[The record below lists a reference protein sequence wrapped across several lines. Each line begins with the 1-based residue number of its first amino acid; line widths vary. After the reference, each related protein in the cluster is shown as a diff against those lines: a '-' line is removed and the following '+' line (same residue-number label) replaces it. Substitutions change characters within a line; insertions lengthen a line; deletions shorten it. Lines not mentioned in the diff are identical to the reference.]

1 MIMAQDITSERVRAP
16 HMAGAW
22 YPAGDNE
29 CADMVM
35 ACLDKGLASPVS
47 DPKVIVAPHAGFVYS
62 GEIAGTAFKQLA
74 AHRKRIKRVVI
85 IGPAHRVGFKGLAT
99 TSSDAWATPLG
110 VVPVDWGALR
120 KLMPLEG
127 FRVLDKVFE
136 GEHSLESH
144 LPFLQP
150 VLDDFTIVPILV
162 GDASMELVRDALN
175 LVWGGPETVISVSSD
190 LSHFHDYDTAVGLD
204 RQTTGQIEL
213 LQLEKI
219 NGTGACGH
227 RALAGVLDI
236 ARKRDLRV
244 THLDVR
250 NSGDT
255 KGGRDRVVG
264 YGAYSMEYAEAARI
278 SEADRRVLLDA
289 TRKAL
294 AFGVENGRAPNVDY
308 GPGVSKSLTAMRASF
323 VSLKIAGRLR
333 GCIGSVIA
341 HQPLL
346 PDVVANA
353 YKAGFGDPR
362 FGPLTM
368 EELDQLDIEVS
379 LLSFPRIMRF
389 EEEADLVR
397 QVRPDQDGLI
407 LQDEGRRGLFLP
419 SVWEGIPK
427 AEDFIRHL
435 KRKAGFDMDHW
446 SDGLRV
452 FRYTTETFGEGYR
465 PAG

>member
-1 MIMAQDITSERVRAP
+1 MSLDTTTERVRAP
-16 HMAGAW
+16 HMAGSW

-35 ACLDKGLASPVS
+35 ACLDKGRPSPVA
-47 DPKVIVAPHAGFVYS
+47 DPKVIVAPHAGFVFS
-62 GEIAGTAFKQLA
+62 GEIAGTAFRQLA
-74 AHRKRIKRVVI
+74 NHRKRIKRVVI
-85 IGPAHRVGFKGLAT
+85 IGPAHKVGFKGLAT

-110 VVPVDWGALR
+110 TVPVDWGALQ

-127 FRVLDKVFE
+127 FKVLDKVFE
-136 GEHSLESH
+136 GEHSLEVH

-162 GDASMELVRDALN
+162 GDASVELVRDALK

-190 LSHFHDYDTAVGLD
+190 LSHFHDYDTAVDLD
-204 RQTTGQIEL
+204 KTTTQQIEL
-213 LQLEKI
+213 LQLEKMS
-219 NGTGACGH
+219 GQGACGF
-227 RALAGVLDI
+227 RALAGALDL
-236 ARKRDLRV
+236 ARIQDLRV

-255 KGGRDRVVG
+255 RGGKDRVVG

-278 SEADRRVLLDA
+278 SDADRKVLMDA
-289 TRKAL
+289 TKKAL
-294 AFGVENGRAPNVDY
+294 KFGVDNGRAPSVNY

-333 GCIGSVIA
+333 GCIGTVVA
-341 HQPLL
+341 HQALL
-346 PDVVANA
+346 PDAVTNA

-362 FGPLTM
+362 FGPLTD

-389 EEEADLVR
+389 ENEADLVR
-397 QVRPDQDGLI
+397 QVRPDMDGLI
-407 LQDEGRRGLFLP
+407 LQDDGRRGLFLP

-427 AEDFIRHL
+427 AEDFISHL
-435 KRKAGFDMDHW
+435 KRKAGFDVNHW

-452 FRYTTETFGEGYR
+452 FRYTTETFGESYR
-465 PAG
+465 DAG

>member
-1 MIMAQDITSERVRAP
+1 MSLDTTSARVRAP
-16 HMAGAW
+16 HMAGSW

-35 ACLDKGLASPVS
+35 ACLDKGKPSPIA
-47 DPKVIVAPHAGFVYS
+47 DPKVIVAPHAGFVFS
-62 GEIAGTAFKQLA
+62 GEIAGTAFRQLDN
-74 AHRKRIKRVVI
+74 HRKRIKRVVI
-85 IGPAHRVGFKGLAT
+85 IGPAHKVGFKGLAT

-110 VVPVDWGALR
+110 TVPVDWGALQ

-127 FRVLDKVFE
+127 FKVLDKVFE
-136 GEHSLESH
+136 GEHSLEVH

-162 GDASMELVRDALN
+162 GDASVELVRDALN

-190 LSHFHDYDTAVGLD
+190 LSHFHDYDTAVDLD
-204 RQTTGQIEL
+204 KTTTQQIEL
-213 LQLEKI
+213 LQLEKM
-219 NGTGACGH
+219 NGQGACGF
-227 RALAGVLDI
+227 RALAGALDL
-236 ARKRDLRV
+236 ARTHDLRV

-255 KGGRDRVVG
+255 RGGKDRVVG

-278 SEADRRVLLDA
+278 SDADRKVLMDA
-289 TRKAL
+289 TKRAL
-294 AFGVENGRAPNVDY
+294 KFGVDNGRAPSVDY

-333 GCIGSVIA
+333 GCIGTVVA
-341 HQPLL
+341 HQALL
-346 PDVVANA
+346 PDVVTNA

-362 FGPLTM
+362 FGPLTD
-368 EELDQLDIEVS
+368 EELAQLDIEVS

-389 EEEADLVR
+389 ENEADLVR
-397 QVRPDQDGLI
+397 QVRPDMDGLI

-435 KRKAGFDMDHW
+435 KRKAGFDVDHW

-452 FRYTTETFGEGYR
+452 FRYTTETFGENYR
-465 PAG
+465 DAG

>member
-1 MIMAQDITSERVRAP
+1 MIMALDSTSARARPP

-22 YPAGDNE
+22 YPAGGNE

-35 ACLDKGLASPVS
+35 ACLDKGLTSPVA
-47 DPKVIVAPHAGFVYS
+47 DPKVVVAPHAGFVYS

-74 AHRKRIKRVVI
+74 AHRKRVKRVVI
-85 IGPAHRVGFKGLAT
+85 IGPAHRVGFKGIAT

-110 VVPVDWGALR
+110 AVPVDWGALQ
-120 KLMPLEG
+120 KLMPLPG
-127 FRVLDKVFE
+127 FSVLDRVFE

-144 LPFLQP
+144 LPFLQR
-150 VLDDFTIVPILV
+150 VLDDFSIVPILV
-162 GDASMELVRDALN
+162 GDAGVDLVRDALK

-190 LSHFHDYDTAVGLD
+190 LSHFHDYDTALGLD
-204 RQTTGQIEL
+204 QTTTGQIEL
-213 LQLEKI
+213 LQREKI
-219 NGTGACGH
+219 DGQGACGH
-227 RALAGVLDI
+227 RALAGVLEL
-236 ARKRDLRV
+236 ARGEDLRV

-255 KGGRDRVVG
+255 RGGRDRVVG
-264 YGAYSMEYAEAARI
+264 YGAYAMEYAEAARI
-278 SEADRRVLLDA
+278 SDEDRRVLLDV
-289 TRKAL
+289 TRKSL
-294 AFGVENGRAPNVDY
+294 AHGVKTGQAPNLEY
-308 GPGVSKSLTAMRASF
+308 GPGISQSLTAMRASF

-333 GCIGSVIA
+333 GCIGTVVA
-341 HQPLL
+341 HQALL
-346 PDVVANA
+346 PDVINNA

-362 FGPLTM
+362 FGPLTA

-389 EEEADLVR
+389 EDEADLVR
-397 QVRPDQDGLI
+397 QVRPDMDGLI
-407 LQDEGRRGLFLP
+407 LQDQGRRGLFLP

-435 KRKAGFDMDHW
+435 KRKAGFGVDHW

-452 FRYTTETFGEGYR
+452 FRYSTETFGESYR
-465 PAG
+465 AAG

>member
-1 MIMAQDITSERVRAP
+1 MSLDTTSTRVRAP
-16 HMAGAW
+16 HMAGSW

-35 ACLDKGLASPVS
+35 ACLDKGRSSPVS
-47 DPKVIVAPHAGFVYS
+47 DPKVIIAPHAGFVFS
-62 GEIAGTAFKQLA
+62 GEIAGTAFRQLA
-74 AHRKRIKRVVI
+74 EHRKRIKRVVI

-99 TSSDAWATPLG
+99 TSADAWATPLG
-110 VVPVDWGALR
+110 TVPVDWGALQ
-120 KLMPLEG
+120 KLMPLPG
-127 FRVLDKVFE
+127 FSVLDKVFE
-136 GEHSLESH
+136 GEHSLEVH

-150 VLDDFTIVPILV
+150 VIDDFSIVPILV
-162 GDASMELVRDALN
+162 GDASVELVRDALK

-204 RQTTGQIEL
+204 QETTRQIEL

-219 NGTGACGH
+219 DGKGACGH
-227 RALAGVLDI
+227 RALAGVLDL
-236 ARKRDLRV
+236 ARAQDLRV

-264 YGAYSMEYAEAARI
+264 YGAYAMEYAESAQV
-278 SEADRRVLLDA
+278 SEVDRRVLLRA
-289 TRKAL
+289 TKEAL
-294 AFGVENGRAPNVDY
+294 KFGVENGRAPNVDY

-333 GCIGSVIA
+333 GCIGTVVA
-341 HQPLL
+341 HQALL
-346 PDVVANA
+346 PDVVGNA

-389 EEEADLVR
+389 QDEDDLVR
-397 QVRPDQDGLI
+397 QVRPDMDGLI
-407 LQDEGRRGLFLP
+407 LQDQGRRGLFLP

-435 KRKAGFDMDHW
+435 KRKAGFDVDHW
-446 SDGLRV
+446 SNDLRV
-452 FRYTTETFGEGYR
+452 FKYTTETFGETYR
-465 PAG
+465 EAG

>member
-1 MIMAQDITSERVRAP
+1 
-16 HMAGAW
+16 MAGSW

-35 ACLDKGLASPVS
+35 ACLDKGLASPVG
-47 DPKVIVAPHAGFVYS
+47 DPKVIVAPHAGLVFS
-62 GEIAGTAFKQLA
+62 GEIAGTAFRQLA
-74 AHRKRIKRVVI
+74 EHRKRIKRVVI

-99 TSSDAWATPLG
+99 TSTDAWATPLG
-110 VVPVDWGALR
+110 TVPVDWGALQ

-127 FRVLDKVFE
+127 FRVLDQVFE
-136 GEHSLESH
+136 GEHSLEVH

-150 VLDDFTIVPILV
+150 VIDDFTIVPILV
-162 GDASMELVRDALN
+162 GDASMELVRDALK

-204 RQTTGQIEL
+204 QETTRKIEL
-213 LQLEKI
+213 LQFEKI
-219 NGTGACGH
+219 SGDGACGH
-227 RALAGVLDI
+227 RALAGALDL
-236 ARKRDLRV
+236 ARTQDLRV

-264 YGAYSMEYAEAARI
+264 YGAYSMEYAETARI
-278 SEADRRVLLDA
+278 SDADRKVLLDA
-289 TRKAL
+289 TKQAL
-294 AFGVENGRAPNVDY
+294 EYGVKNGRAPSVDY

-333 GCIGSVIA
+333 GCIGTVIA

-368 EELDQLDIEVS
+368 EELAELDIEIS

-389 EEEADLVR
+389 NDEADLVS
-397 QVRPDQDGLI
+397 QVRPDKDGLI
-407 LQDEGRRGLFLP
+407 LQDQGRRGLFLP

-427 AEDFIRHL
+427 AEDFIGHL
-435 KRKAGFDMDHW
+435 KRKAGFDTDHW
-446 SDGLRV
+446 SDDLRV
-452 FRYTTETFGEGYR
+452 FKYTTETFGETYSPPGQQ
-465 PAG
+465 P